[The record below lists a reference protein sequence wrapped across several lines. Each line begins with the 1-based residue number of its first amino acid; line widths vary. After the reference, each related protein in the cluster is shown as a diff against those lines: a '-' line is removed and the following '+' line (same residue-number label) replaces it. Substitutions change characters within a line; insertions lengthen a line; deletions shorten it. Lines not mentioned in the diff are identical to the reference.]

1 MNAAENAFDILDD
14 RPPAIEAGGPPGI
27 ETVDEPPLDTSE
39 ISHHPLMKDNAILPT
54 RALEEFVNAVRLWL
68 DNLLPGAIIYG
79 LPRIGKTQGIRYLMD
94 NVSDLLGSSIPI
106 TLISCWEY
114 TASGTTE
121 NRFFSEMLHALGY
134 ELVGSGTAAAK
145 RRRVIDCMVERAS
158 DVHEHRYLI
167 LVDEAQWLSDAHYR
181 FLMDLH
187 NQLKMADIRLIVL
200 LVGQP
205 ELQEIK
211 ENLRSAR
218 KRHLLGR
225 FMTGSHRFN
234 GVAGLPDFRRMLN
247 ALDQGSEYPIGSGIT
262 FTQYFVPKAFAAGW
276 RLSEHADR
284 IWSTL
289 DTVCRRENIP
299 KTDELPIQPLTAC
312 LRWLLKTLNDM
323 DQKNLELNDA
333 LIEEAIYRVSLLQIE
348 DHASLGA
355 PAASK

>member
-1 MNAAENAFDILDD
+1 MSAAENAFDILDD
-14 RPPAIEAGGPPGI
+14 QPSIPDVNTGPEVELTDDAPI
-27 ETVDEPPLDTSE
+27 DTTD

-68 DNLLPGAIIYG
+68 DNLLPGAIIFG

-134 ELVGSGTAAAK
+134 ELVGSGTAALK
-145 RRRVIDCMVERAS
+145 RRRVIDCMVERAA

-167 LVDEAQWLSDAHYR
+167 LVDEARWLSDAHYR

-225 FMTGSHRFN
+225 FMTGSHRFT
-234 GVAGLPDFRRMLN
+234 GVVGLPDFRRMLM
-247 ALDQGSEYPIGSGIT
+247 ALDQGSEYPAASGIS
-262 FTQYFVPKAFAAGW
+262 FTQYFVPKAFAVGW
-276 RLSEHADR
+276 RLSAHADR
-284 IWSTL
+284 IWSIL

-323 DQKNLELNDA
+323 DQEALELNDSF
-333 LIEEAIYRVSLLQIE
+333 IEEAIYRVALLQIE

>member
-1 MNAAENAFDILDD
+1 MESAFDILDD
-14 RPPAIEAGGPPGI
+14 RPSVADAGTALSTDDS
-27 ETVDEPPLDTSE
+27 ESVDIAEL
-39 ISHHPLMKDNAILPT
+39 SHHPLMKDNAILPT

-68 DNLLPGAIIYG
+68 DNLLPGAIVFG
-79 LPRIGKTQGIRYLMD
+79 LPRIGKTQAIRYLMD
-94 NVSDLLGSSIPI
+94 NVAVLLGSPIPI

-134 ELVGSGTAAAK
+134 ELTRSGTAALK
-145 RRRVIDCMVERAS
+145 RRRVIDCMVERAT

-225 FMTGSHRFN
+225 FMTGSHRFS
-234 GVAGLPDFRRMLN
+234 GVAGLPDFRRMIN
-247 ALDQGSEYPIGSGIT
+247 ALDDGSEYPLGSGIT
-262 FTQYFVPKAFAAGW
+262 FTQYFVPKAFACGW
-276 RLSEHADR
+276 RMSTQADR
-284 IWSTL
+284 LWSIL
-289 DTVCRRENIP
+289 DKVCRRENIP

-312 LRWLLKTLNDM
+312 LRWLLQTLHDM
-323 DQKNLELNDA
+323 DTEALELNDA
-333 LIEEAIYRVSLLQIE
+333 LIEEAIYRVALLQIE
-348 DHASLGA
+348 DHALLGA
-355 PAASK
+355 PAATK